1 MIQAAVENKY
11 GFDMQVSVPAMAASG
26 RAIP

>member
-11 GFDMQVSVPAMAASG
+11 GFNMQVSVLAMAASG